1 MKIHS
6 VYFGGGRTAK
16 LERLTRYDYGQFL
29 RFEDIE
35 LPDVYEV
42 HFCNEGDQTT
52 KTELGGHDGVR
63 IPDEYLQT
71 GKKILVFLYLHAEYD
86 DGTTVYKITIPVE
99 GRPGISE
106 DPPTEEEQGIVAQT
120 IAALNIAV
128 RRAESAQAGAE
139 TAEANAL
146 ASAETAAN
154 SSAAAAE
161 SAHAAADSAHA
172 AADSAEAAAHHAQA
186 ALASRTAAN
195 GSAAEAAGKASQASG
210 YAEAAGRSASAAAAS
225 ADAANEHELAAR
237 EDMQAAAGSARAAD
251 LSANASAASATAAAN
266 SAAAAEASVNAGGY
280 ILADLEDE
288 MLTIT
293 LVNIEDITFY
303 EEDERLV
310 MQYE

>member
-29 RFEDIE
+29 KFEDIE

-71 GKKILVFLYLHAEYD
+71 GKKILVFMYLHADYD

-106 DPPTEEEQGIVAQT
+106 DPPTEEEQGIVTQT

-139 TAEANAL
+139 TAETNAL
-146 ASAETAAN
+146 ASAEAAAN

-161 SAHAAADSAHA
+161 SAHA

-186 ALASRTAAN
+186 ALASRTAAD
-195 GSAAEAAGKASQASG
+195 GSAAEAAGKATQASG

>member
-1 MKIHS
+1 MNIHY

-71 GKKILVFLYLHAEYD
+71 GKKIFAFMYLHADYD
-86 DGTTVYKITIPVE
+86 DGETVYKITIPVE
-99 GRPGISE
+99 ERPGISE
-106 DPPTEEEQGIVAQT
+106 DPPTEEEQGIIAQT

-128 RRAESAQAGAE
+128 RRAESAQDGAE
-139 TAEANAL
+139 TAETNAL
-146 ASAETAAN
+146 ASAEAAAN

-172 AADSAEAAAHHAQA
+172 AADSAEAAAHNAQA
-186 ALASRTAAN
+186 ALASRTAAA
-195 GSAAEAAGKASQASG
+195 GSAEEAAGKATQASG
-210 YAEAAGRSASAAAAS
+210 FADAAGRSASAAAAS
-225 ADAANEHELAAR
+225 ADAAREQELAAR
-237 EDMQAAAGSARAAD
+237 EDAQAAAGSARSAD
-251 LSANASAASATAAAN
+251 LSANDAASSATAASG
-266 SAAAAEASVNAGGY
+266 SAAAAQASVNAGGY

-288 MLTIT
+288 MLVMT
-293 LVNIEDITFY
+293 LVNIEDLTFF
-303 EEDERLV
+303 EENERLV